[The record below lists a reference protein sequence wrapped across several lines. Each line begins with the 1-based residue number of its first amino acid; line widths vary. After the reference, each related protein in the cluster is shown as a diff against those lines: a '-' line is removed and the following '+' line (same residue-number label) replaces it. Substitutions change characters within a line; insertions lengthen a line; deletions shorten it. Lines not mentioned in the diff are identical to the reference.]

1 MGDDK
6 TSKRND
12 NVFRP
17 PRNRAIRSLND
28 LYVLAGLTSQALL
41 EMQKRVTE
49 HDDEDEIEFEA
60 PSANGE
66 TTTVTRDSNQLSK
79 LLHLASARGVYEQFL
94 VAGVALT
101 EDYFQNVLRVVLKW
115 FPKKLHV
122 SVDGKQVERSVG
134 LDVVVSSSTVD
145 EILDVVIQKQLFAL
159 FYGSPERYFEY
170 VQKILSIEIEKEL
183 KDSFAEIKATRDIIV
198 HNSGIANDVYTAKSG
213 KKARARSGER
223 LEMNTAYFKAA
234 TQTLKGLVHSV
245 YLKSLD
251 QFGDYRPSKD

>member
-1 MGDDK
+1 MGDAK
-6 TSKRND
+6 TAKRND
-12 NVFRP
+12 HVFRP

-41 EMQKRVTE
+41 EMRKRVKE
-49 HDDEDEIEFEA
+49 HDEDEIEFEA

-66 TTTVTRDSNQLSK
+66 TTTVTRDPSQLSK
-79 LLHLASARGVYEQFL
+79 LLQSASAHGVYEQFL

-101 EDYFQNVLRVVLKW
+101 EDYFQSVLRVVLKW
-115 FPKKLHV
+115 FPKKLNV
-122 SVDGKQVERSVG
+122 SVDGKQVERSIG
-134 LDVVVSSSTVD
+134 LDVVLSSSTVD

-170 VQKILSIEIEKEL
+170 VQKILSIEIEKEM

-198 HNSGIANDVYTAKSG
+198 HNSGIANDVYIAKSG
-213 KKARARSGER
+213 KKARARSGKR
-223 LEMNTAYFKAA
+223 LEMDTAYFKAA
-234 TQTLKGLVHSV
+234 TQTMKGLVHSV

-251 QFGDYRPSKD
+251 QFGEHRASKD